1 MEMLAARELQNY
13 CQQMTGAEI
22 PLRFSGGSE
31 ADMDGVLLIGLT
43 STNHH
48 IDALVRSRKIRNPE
62 RNLKPGGFVI
72 ETLIDGGLSKLVI
85 TARDPQGV
93 MNGVHHLL
101 QEVFNVNLSDNL
113 RIPARDSL
121 TVPELSIALSPPFM
135 IQP

>member
-1 MEMLAARELQNY
+1 MEMLAAREFQNY
-13 CQQMTGAEI
+13 CQQMTGAEL
-22 PLRFSGGSE
+22 PLRFSCESE
-31 ADMDGVLLIGLT
+31 PDTDGMLLIGLT

-62 RNLKPGGFVI
+62 QNLKPEGFVI

-101 QEVFNVNLSDNL
+101 QEVFGVNFSDNQ
-113 RIPARDSL
+113 RMPARDSL
-121 TVPELSIALSPPFM
+121 TVPELSIALSPP
-135 IQP
+135 